1 MNLHEEQQKVQKA
14 MNTTLSGLQE
24 DPWLTQRVLANAKG
38 EEPVKKK
45 MSVSALVIALALTV
59 TVVAFAAANWTGIT
73 EFLGNIVGGWDVN
86 ESAIVTPAIN
96 ENTSKWLNLTA
107 TEAYWAEDGVSVVL
121 KVDSSDDKH
130 VVCYQH
136 EDGIENEDG
145 GLGDQIKIGEEM
157 VPVEK
162 WREGKELIVC
172 EFSPVGEGWTWYKRS
187 DEGLFIIITS
197 QGPDAAALKA
207 GTDLTFEVYCFNA
220 QTAEKERSTI
230 TINLPAMTMQE
241 GHK

>member
-24 DPWLTQRVLANAKG
+24 DPWLTQRVLVNAKG

-45 MSVSALVIALALTV
+45 MSVSVLVFMLALTM
-59 TVVAFAAANWTGIT
+59 TAVAFAATNWTGIT
-73 EFLGNIVGGWDVN
+73 EFLGSIVGGWNVN
-86 ESAIVTPAIN
+86 ESAIVTPAISG
-96 ENTSKWLNLTA
+96 NTSKLLNLTA
-107 TEAYWAEDGVSVVL
+107 TEAYWAKDGVSVVL

-130 VVCYQH
+130 IVCYQH
-136 EDGIENEDG
+136 EDGIEDENGE
-145 GLGDQIKIGEEM
+145 LGDQINIGEVM
-157 VPVEK
+157 VPVEQ

-172 EFSPVGEGWTWYKRS
+172 DFSPVGEGWTWYKRS

-197 QGPDAAALKA
+197 QGLEAEALKA

-220 QTAEKERSTI
+220 QTAEKESSTI

>member
-1 MNLHEEQQKVQKA
+1 MNLHEEQEKIRSA
-14 MNTTLSGLQE
+14 MKTTLSGLQE

-107 TEAYWAEDGVSVVL
+107 TEAY
-121 KVDSSDDKH
+121 
-130 VVCYQH
+130 
-136 EDGIENEDG
+136 
-145 GLGDQIKIGEEM
+145 
-157 VPVEK
+157 
-162 WREGKELIVC
+162 
-172 EFSPVGEGWTWYKRS
+172 
-187 DEGLFIIITS
+187 
-197 QGPDAAALKA
+197 
-207 GTDLTFEVYCFNA
+207 
-220 QTAEKERSTI
+220 
-230 TINLPAMTMQE
+230 
-241 GHK
+241 